1 MSINSFTRASTALCL
16 TLLMGSLS
24 SNISVLAQNNYP
36 RQRLIAQQ
44 ISIPSGTVIPLNYEK
59 ADKILVAKDD
69 VIPLTLTVARD
80 IRDRNGSVVIALGSE
95 VTGTLEV
102 VGRGVQFIAD
112 EIRLDGGNR
121 PLPLNATSRLVTT
134 TETVRKGAK
143 TQDILAGTVAGA
155 GAATVI
161 AAVTGDRKIEF
172 LDVLAGAAVGT
183 LAGWGLPTAGVV
195 GGGSA
200 QLYSVNPDR
209 DLNITLQSPLVF
221 RD

>member
-1 MSINSFTRASTALCL
+1 
-16 TLLMGSLS
+16 MGSLS
-24 SNISVLAQNNYP
+24 GNFPVMAQNNSH
-36 RQRLIAQQ
+36 RQILIAQQ
-44 ISIPSGTVIPLNYEK
+44 IAIPTGTVMPLNYEK
-59 ADKILVAKDD
+59 ADKILVAKGD

-80 IRDRNGSVVIALGSE
+80 IRDRNGSVVIASGSE
-95 VTGTLEV
+95 VRGNLEA
-102 VGRGVQFIAD
+102 VGRGVQFIAE
-112 EIRLDGGNR
+112 EIRLDGSNR
-121 PLPLNATSRLVTT
+121 SLPLNATSRLVTT

-183 LAGWGLPTAGVV
+183 LAGWGLPTAGVI
-195 GGGSA
+195 GSSSA